1 MAYEKL
7 YNEIYAVVV
16 LKYFWEDYKPG
27 YIKWESPDW
36 LNRQEQTGIEV
47 SQALL
52 PYDGQAEHFIE
63 DFLGRPR
70 EEIPE
75 AAFQKYGDRLYFY
88 NGRLWA
94 LLNDENDPFGY
105 QEKILTRFS
114 RKLDKLNSH
123 YLPCHFCALYLY
135 THAEPTEEE
144 IKGLMGKM
152 AKEQSR
158 RENQFE
164 FVFLDCGNRL
174 YLLDFR
180 QNSAKAIPLPE
191 KALEFITAETE
202 ELYQTVDWHKG
213 TAFEKR

>member
-7 YNEIYAVVV
+7 YNEIYAIVV

-36 LNRQEQTGIEV
+36 LNRKESTGVEV

-52 PYDGQAEHFIE
+52 PYDGQAESFIE
-63 DFLGRPR
+63 HFLGRPK

-75 AAFQKYGDRLYFY
+75 AAFQKYGERLYFY

-94 LLNDENDPFGY
+94 LLNDENDPFSY

-123 YLPCHFCALYLY
+123 YILCGFCALYLFA
-135 THAEPTEEE
+135 HAEPTKEE
-144 IKGLMGKM
+144 IEGLLSQM
-152 AKEQSR
+152 AQMQNR
-158 RENQFE
+158 RRSQFE
-164 FVFLDCGNRL
+164 IVYLDCGNYL
-174 YLLDFR
+174 YLLDFL
-180 QNSAKAIPLPE
+180 QNSVKAIPLPE
-191 KALEFITAETE
+191 KALAFITAETE
-202 ELYQTVDWHKG
+202 ELYQSIDWDKG
-213 TAFEKR
+213 TAFEER

>member
-7 YNEIYAVVV
+7 YNEIYAIVV

-36 LNRQEQTGIEV
+36 LNKQEQTGIEV

-63 DFLGRPR
+63 HFLGRPR

-75 AAFQKYGDRLYFY
+75 VAFQKYGDRLYFY

-123 YLPCHFCALYLY
+123 YHPCGFCALYLY
-135 THAEPTEEE
+135 THAEPTGEE
-144 IKGLMGKM
+144 IQGLMEKM
-152 AKEQSR
+152 AQEQSR
-158 RENQFE
+158 RESQFDT
-164 FVFLDCGNRL
+164 VFLDCGNRL
-174 YLLDFR
+174 FLLNFSTNR
-180 QNSAKAIPLPE
+180 AGEIPLPD
-191 KALEFITAETE
+191 KALEFITAETD
-202 ELYQTVDWHKG
+202 ELYQTVLWDKG
-213 TAFEKR
+213 TVFGS